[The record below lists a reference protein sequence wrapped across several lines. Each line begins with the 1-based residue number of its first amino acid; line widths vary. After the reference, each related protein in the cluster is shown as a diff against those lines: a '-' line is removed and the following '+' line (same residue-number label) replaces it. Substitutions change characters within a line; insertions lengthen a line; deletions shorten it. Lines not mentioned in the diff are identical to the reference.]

1 MTGSLTFD
9 EWLLLLAIGA
19 AILSTVAMAVSLIRR
34 KQPVRAILRKWLS
47 RLMDAFWGAG

>member
-1 MTGSLTFD
+1 MIRSLTID

-19 AILSTVAMAVSLIRR
+19 AILSTIAMFVSLIKR
-34 KQPVRAILRKWLS
+34 KQPIRAVLRKWLS